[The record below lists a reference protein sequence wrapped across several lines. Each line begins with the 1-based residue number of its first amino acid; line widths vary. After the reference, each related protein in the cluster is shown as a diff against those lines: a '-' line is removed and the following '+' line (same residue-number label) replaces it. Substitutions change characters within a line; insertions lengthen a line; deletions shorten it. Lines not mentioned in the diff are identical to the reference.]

1 MSNSYLQL
9 LTAMYEW
16 HKECPQDIKQSLEAF
31 FNSKDFLD
39 RPNVFFKGIEDSSK
53 KWVALIAFSGLE
65 DTHRMVCEKLQFAF
79 TPLHA
84 AKNTTFS
91 QVSPA
96 PRLPLP
102 AAYNKFIK
110 DIAKANRLAKAQE
123 RLIQWKATLDR
134 ATDMVLLAPGV
145 LTTPTEGTT
154 TTGTEAPAMIDLTG
168 IDEDDNNDEADSA
181 SAITTGSSVATPSPQ
196 DGGMWFISVDIESH
210 EYNHDR
216 ILEIGWSIWDS
227 GVHKFMDK
235 HHAISDY
242 RHLKNGKFVADR
254 RDRFMFG
261 TTVWETLQGSIAAFQ
276 QDLEKAT
283 RRNEHG
289 RFVLIAHDMSSDM
302 KYLSGMG
309 VTFPEGMIQFDTV
322 EMNAARVGDSNA
334 KTGLGKL
341 LDELDIENYCL
352 HNAGNNGYDLHNAGN
367 DAHYT
372 LELFLWLA
380 RNNGAQR

>member
-1 MSNSYLQL
+1 M
-9 LTAMYEW
+9 
-16 HKECPQDIKQSLEAF
+16 I
-31 FNSKDFLD
+31 
-39 RPNVFFKGIEDSSK
+39 
-53 KWVALIAFSGLE
+53 
-65 DTHRMVCEKLQFAF
+65 CEKLQFPF

-110 DIAKANRLAKAQE
+110 DIIKANKLAKAQE
-123 RLIQWKATLDR
+123 RLIHWKATLDR

-145 LTTPTEGTT
+145 LTTATAGAT
-154 TTGTEAPAMIDLTG
+154 TTGTGAPAMIDLTG
-168 IDEDDNNDEADSA
+168 IDEDDSVSA
-181 SAITTGSSVATPSPQ
+181 TTTRSSVATPSPQ

-235 HHAISDY
+235 HYAISDY
-242 RHLKNGKFVADR
+242 RHLKNGKFVPDR

-261 TTVWETLQGSIAAFQ
+261 TTVWDTLQGSIAAFQ

-289 RFVLIAHDMSSDM
+289 RFVLIAHDMTSDM

-322 EMNAARVGDSNA
+322 EMNAARVGDSNT

-341 LDELDIENYCL
+341 LDEVEIENYSL
-352 HNAGNNGYDLHNAGN
+352 HNAGMFPYIVAVQVV
-367 DAHYT
+367 A
-372 LELFLWLA
+372 
-380 RNNGAQR
+380 

>member
-1 MSNSYLQL
+1 
-9 LTAMYEW
+9 MYEW
-16 HKECPQDIKQSLEAF
+16 HKECPHDIKKNLEAF

-39 RPNVFFKGIEDSSK
+39 RPDVFFKGIEDSSK
-53 KWVALIAFSGLE
+53 KWVALIEFSGLE
-65 DTHRMVCEKLQFAF
+65 DTHKMVSEKLQFAF
-79 TPLHA
+79 TPLYA
-84 AKNTTFS
+84 ARNTTFS
-91 QVSPA
+91 QISPA

-110 DIAKANRLAKAQE
+110 DITKANKLAKSQE

-134 ATDMVLLAPGV
+134 ATDMVLQAPGV
-145 LTTPTEGTT
+145 LITTATS
-154 TTGTEAPAMIDLTG
+154 AVIDLTG
-168 IDEDDNNDEADSA
+168 TEEDNVESVSA
-181 SAITTGSSVATPSPQ
+181 TIATTGSSTATPSPQ

-235 HHAISDY
+235 HYAISDY
-242 RHLKNGKFVADR
+242 SHYKNGKFVADR
-254 RDRFMFG
+254 RDLFQFG
-261 TTVWETLQGSIAAFQ
+261 KTVWENLQGSIAAFQ
-276 QDLEKAT
+276 QDLEKAA

-289 RFVLIAHDMSSDM
+289 RFVLIAHDMTSDM

-322 EMNAARVGDSNA
+322 EMNAARVGDSNI

-341 LDELDIENYCL
+341 LDELGIENYS
-352 HNAGNNGYDLHNAGN
+352 LHNAGN

-380 RNNGAQR
+380 RNNGAQRAQAAEATAQLI

>member
-1 MSNSYLQL
+1 MICKL
-9 LTAMYEW
+9 
-16 HKECPQDIKQSLEAF
+16 
-31 FNSKDFLD
+31 
-39 RPNVFFKGIEDSSK
+39 
-53 KWVALIAFSGLE
+53 
-65 DTHRMVCEKLQFAF
+65 LQFAF

-84 AKNTTFS
+84 ARNTTFS
-91 QVSPA
+91 QVSLA

-110 DIAKANRLAKAQE
+110 DITKANKALKAHE

-134 ATDMVLLAPGV
+134 ATEMVLDAPGV
-145 LTTPTEGTT
+145 RAAPATTTPATTATT
-154 TTGTEAPAMIDLTG
+154 TSTPVNLVDLTG
-168 IDEDDNNDEADSA
+168 ADDIELEQQTLVSA
-181 SAITTGSSVATPSPQ
+181 TTTESPIVSQ

-210 EYNHDR
+210 EFNHDK

-235 HHAISDY
+235 HYAISDY
-242 RHLKNGKFVADR
+242 RHLRNGKYVPDK

-261 TTVWETLQGSIAAFQ
+261 KTVWEKLQGSIAAFQ
-276 QDLEKAT
+276 QDLEKAA

-289 RFVLIAHDMSSDM
+289 RFVLIAHDMTSDM
-302 KYLSGMG
+302 KYLSHMG
-309 VTFPEGMIQFDTV
+309 VTFPEGMIQFDTL
-322 EMNAARVGDSNA
+322 EMNAARVGDSNC

-341 LDELDIENYCL
+341 LDEVEIENYC
-352 HNAGNNGYDLHNAGN
+352 LHNAGN

-380 RNNGAQR
+380 RDNGSQRAQTAESSA

>member
-1 MSNSYLQL
+1 MSSSYLQL

-16 HKECPQDIKQSLEAF
+16 HKECPHDIKKDLEAF

-65 DTHRMVCEKLQFAF
+65 DTHKMVSEKLQFAF
-79 TPLHA
+79 TPLYA
-84 AKNTTFS
+84 ARNTTFS

-110 DIAKANRLAKAQE
+110 DITKANKIAKSKE
-123 RLIQWKATLDR
+123 RLLQWKVTLDR
-134 ATDMVLLAPGV
+134 ATDMVLQAPGV
-145 LTTPTEGTT
+145 AATTTPS
-154 TTGTEAPAMIDLTG
+154 AVIDLTG
-168 IDEDDNNDEADSA
+168 DNTNDAESVG
-181 SAITTGSSVATPSPQ
+181 AITPTTGLSTATLSPQ

-235 HHAISDY
+235 HYAISDY
-242 RHLKNGKFVADR
+242 RHLKNGKFVADK

-261 TTVWETLQGSIAAFQ
+261 ETVWENLQGSIAAFQ
-276 QDLEKAT
+276 QDLEKAV

-289 RFVLIAHDMSSDM
+289 RFVLIAHDMTSDM

-309 VTFPEGMIQFDTV
+309 VTFPEGIIQFDTV
-322 EMNAARVGDSNA
+322 EMNAARVGDSNI

-341 LDELDIENYCL
+341 LDELDIENYC
-352 HNAGNNGYDLHNAGN
+352 LHNAGN

-380 RNNGAQR
+380 RNNGAQRAQAA

>member
-1 MSNSYLQL
+1 
-9 LTAMYEW
+9 
-16 HKECPQDIKQSLEAF
+16 
-31 FNSKDFLD
+31 
-39 RPNVFFKGIEDSSK
+39 
-53 KWVALIAFSGLE
+53 LIAFSGLE
-65 DTHRMVCEKLQFAF
+65 DTHRMVSEKLQFAF

-84 AKNTTFS
+84 ARNTTFS
-91 QVSPA
+91 QISPA

-110 DIAKANRLAKAQE
+110 DITKANKVAKAQE
-123 RLIQWKATLDR
+123 RLIQWKAILDR
-134 ATDMVLLAPGV
+134 AADMVLLAPGV
-145 LTTPTEGTT
+145 LTTASAEVTIT
-154 TTGTEAPAMIDLTG
+154 ASDMIDLTG
-168 IDEDDNNDEADSA
+168 IDEDDNNNEADSA
-181 SAITTGSSVATPSPQ
+181 SATTMITGSSVTTPSPQ

-235 HHAISDY
+235 HYAISDY

-261 TTVWETLQGSIAAFQ
+261 TTVWENLQGSIAAFQ
-276 QDLEKAT
+276 QDLERAA

-289 RFVLIAHDMSSDM
+289 RFVLIAHDMTSDM
-302 KYLSGMG
+302 RYLSGMG

-322 EMNAARVGDSNA
+322 EMNAARVGDSNI

-352 HNAGNNGYDLHNAGN
+352 HNAGMFPYIVAVEVAASLTGGYRERYLLTRFLFSLPPLFANLGN

-380 RNNGAQR
+380 RNNGAQREGPA

>member
-1 MSNSYLQL
+1 MPDTYLQL
-9 LTAMYEW
+9 HTAMYEW
-16 HKECPQDIKQSLEAF
+16 HKECPQDIKKNLEDF
-31 FNSKDFLD
+31 FNSKEFLD
-39 RPNVFFKGIEDSSK
+39 RSNVFYKGVEDSSK

-65 DTHRMVCEKLQFAF
+65 DTHRMICERLQFGF
-79 TPLHA
+79 THLHA
-84 AKNTTFS
+84 ARNTTFS

-110 DIAKANRLAKAQE
+110 DITKLNKVQKALE
-123 RLIQWKATLDR
+123 RLIQWKAVLDR
-134 ATDMVLLAPGV
+134 ATEMVLQAPGV
-145 LTTPTEGTT
+145 LAAATAATE
-154 TTGTEAPAMIDLTG
+154 
-168 IDEDDNNDEADSA
+168 
-181 SAITTGSSVATPSPQ
+181 TTGSGAESGRTSPTSAMTASSRATPSLQ

-210 EYNHDR
+210 EYNHDK

-235 HHAISDY
+235 HYAISDY
-242 RHLKNGKFVADR
+242 RHLRNGKFVADR

-261 TTVWETLQGSIAAFQ
+261 TTVWENLQGSIAAFQ
-276 QDLEKAT
+276 QDLEKAV
-283 RRNEHG
+283 RRNERG
-289 RFVLIAHDMSSDM
+289 RLVLIAHDMSSDM

-322 EMNAARVGDSNA
+322 EMNSARVGDANI

-341 LDELDIENYCL
+341 LDEVGIENYC
-352 HNAGNNGYDLHNAGN
+352 LHNAGN

-380 RNNGAQR
+380 RNNGAKNSEATA

>member
-1 MSNSYLQL
+1 
-9 LTAMYEW
+9 MYEW
-16 HKECPQDIKQSLEAF
+16 HKECPHDIKKNLEAF

-53 KWVALIAFSGLE
+53 KWVALIEFAGLE
-65 DTHRMVCEKLQFAF
+65 DTHRMVSEKMQFAF
-79 TPLHA
+79 TPLYTA
-84 AKNTTFS
+84 RNTTFS
-91 QVSPA
+91 QICPA

-110 DIAKANRLAKAQE
+110 DITKANKVAKSKE

-134 ATDMVLLAPGV
+134 ATDMVLQAPGV
-145 LTTPTEGTT
+145 LTTTVT
-154 TTGTEAPAMIDLTG
+154 PAVIDLTG
-168 IDEDDNNDEADSA
+168 TEEDDAESA
-181 SAITTGSSVATPSPQ
+181 SATITTTKSSTVTPSPQ

-235 HHAISDY
+235 HYAISDY
-242 RHLKNGKFVADR
+242 RHLKNGKFVANR
-254 RDRFMFG
+254 RDLFQFG
-261 TTVWETLQGSIAAFQ
+261 ETVWENLQGSITAFQ
-276 QDLEKAT
+276 QDLEKAA

-289 RFVLIAHDMSSDM
+289 RFVLIAHDMTSDM

-322 EMNAARVGDSNA
+322 ELNAARVGDSNI

-341 LDELDIENYCL
+341 LDELDIENYS
-352 HNAGNNGYDLHNAGN
+352 LHNAGN

-372 LELFLWLA
+372 LELFLWLEPPPVDMCPTPS
-380 RNNGAQR
+380 RTSTFKKHE

>member
-1 MSNSYLQL
+1 MSGSYLQL

-16 HKECPQDIKQSLEAF
+16 HKECPQDIKKNLEAF

-53 KWVALIAFSGLE
+53 KWVPLIAFSGLE
-65 DTHRMVCEKLQFAF
+65 ETHKMVSEKLQFAF

-84 AKNTTFS
+84 ARNTTFS

-110 DIAKANRLAKAQE
+110 DITKANKLAKSQE
-123 RLIQWKATLDR
+123 RLLQWKATLDR
-134 ATDMVLLAPGV
+134 ATDMVLQAPGIAKATAPPAV
-145 LTTPTEGTT
+145 IDLTEVDTNDAESVSATT
-154 TTGTEAPAMIDLTG
+154 TT
-168 IDEDDNNDEADSA
+168 
-181 SAITTGSSVATPSPQ
+181 TTAVPTTAPSPQ

-210 EYNHDR
+210 EHNHDR

-235 HHAISDY
+235 HYAITDY

-261 TTVWETLQGSIAAFQ
+261 ETVWENLQGSIAAFQ
-276 QDLEKAT
+276 QDLEKAV

-289 RFVLIAHDMSSDM
+289 RFVLIAHDMTSDM

-322 EMNAARVGDSNA
+322 EMNAARVGDSNT

-341 LDELDIENYCL
+341 LDELEIENYC
-352 HNAGNNGYDLHNAGN
+352 LHNAGN

-372 LELFLWLA
+372 LELFLWLV
-380 RNNGAQR
+380 RHNGTQRVQAA